1 MLHGRPP
8 RFAHRALASFH
19 DAVARVC
26 DPPRAQGVS
35 RHLRLR
41 EHDLEVADPLLEVM
55 LALALAIAGR
65 VFEPDFET
73 TPIAGS

>member
-1 MLHGRPP
+1 
-8 RFAHRALASFH
+8 
-19 DAVARVC
+19 
-26 DPPRAQGVS
+26 
-35 RHLRLR
+35 LR

>member
-1 MLHGRPP
+1 VIRL
-8 RFAHRALASFH
+8 ALKAS
-19 DAVARVC
+19 R
-26 DPPRAQGVS
+26 GT
-35 RHLRLR
+35 LRLR
-41 EHDLEVADPLLEVM
+41 EHDLEGADPLLEVM